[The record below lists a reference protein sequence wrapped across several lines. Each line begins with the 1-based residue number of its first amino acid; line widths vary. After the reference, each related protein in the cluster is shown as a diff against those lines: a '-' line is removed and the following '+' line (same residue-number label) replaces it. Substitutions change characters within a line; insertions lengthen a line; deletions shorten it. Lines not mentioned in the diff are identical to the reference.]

1 MVTLHVVSW
10 VVFCFA
16 PPERALHF
24 GVTVAII
31 CIRGVF
37 NFGNVLHLATVA
49 LCAGLFCVLPIF
61 IFWIFLA
68 GSRQQELLTL
78 PCIIFGQQL
87 LFHSAQYHDSHS
99 DHYYNKNARKCL
111 NVHSLRTNFSL
122 NVHSVCTNLCLNVH
136 RVPPLCYIVQCLAFP
151 QRPQKGEV

>member
-16 PPERALHF
+16 PPEHAVHF

-49 LCAGLFCVLPIF
+49 LCAGLFSVLPIF
-61 IFWIFLA
+61 IFCFFLA

-78 PCIIFGQQL
+78 PCTIFGQQS

-99 DHYYNKNARKCL
+99 DHYYGINAIESNSVNSTYATTSQDDLVNCDNQK
-111 NVHSLRTNFSL
+111 RTF
-122 NVHSVCTNLCLNVH
+122 
-136 RVPPLCYIVQCLAFP
+136 
-151 QRPQKGEV
+151 